1 MALVQA
7 TEIKQTD
14 PYIFIPATSNG
25 VEAAFPVTATGSR
38 LFIAPFNLYLLQMT
52 VYTGA
57 GAITAGTTF
66 TAATGTSTGGV
77 VALGTTLGT
86 ASTPVVSTANV
97 LNVDTTAADAPLGP
111 VITAGSA
118 IGINIPAV
126 ASNTT
131 VITGV
136 GFRYRMA

>member
-1 MALVQA
+1 MPLIPA

-14 PYIFIPATSNG
+14 PYVFVPAALTG
-25 VEAAFPVTATGSR
+25 TATAVSASASGVR
-38 LFIAPFNLYLLQMT
+38 VFIAPFPLYLLQMT

-77 VALGTTLGT
+77 VALGTTLGSV
-86 ASTPVVSTANV
+86 STPVVSTANA
-97 LNVDTTAADAPLGP
+97 LNIDTSSSDTLTGP
-111 VITAGSA
+111 IIPAGAA

-126 ASNTT
+126 VSNTT
-131 VITGV
+131 NIIGV

>member
-1 MALVQA
+1 MALIQA

-14 PYIFIPATSNG
+14 PYIFVPAALTG
-25 VEAAFPVTATGSR
+25 TATAVSASASGVR
-38 LFIAPFNLYLLQMT
+38 VFIAPFNLYLLQMT

-57 GAITAGTTF
+57 GTITGATTF

-77 VALGTTLGT
+77 AALGTTLGS

-97 LNVDTTAADAPLGP
+97 LNIDTTAADAPLGP

-126 ASNTT
+126 GSNTT
-131 VITGV
+131 NIIGV
-136 GFRYRMA
+136 GFRYRAA